1 MDRLGFVLTLGALA
15 AVSAT
20 AIDVCIPALPE
31 IGRTLGASPEAG
43 ASLITGYLLGYGPG
57 QLIWG
62 PMSDRSGRMGLLYLA
77 VFGFVV
83 ASIGCAFA
91 ESLDM
96 LIAMR
101 ILQGFTGGGAPAIA
115 RAIAR
120 DQGGGPE
127 TAKLISSMTIIIGG
141 APLIGP
147 MIGSGLLIFA
157 DWRWIFGFLAI
168 FGMMLLAGMV
178 MFLGKRKR
186 RQQRDWVSGAVYFNS
201 AVFLFR
207 TPAFLLG
214 IGISSS
220 VFAGY
225 ATILAASAIIAQ
237 ERYGI
242 APQSFGPL
250 FSIAALPFILGS
262 ATARAMLRRFPLKRL
277 LKVGAVVA
285 ATAGIGLGV
294 ARGIDLALIPLW
306 VLICTYTFA
315 FGLLMPTATAMA
327 LEPAGG
333 VAGLASSFTGTVQI
347 LMGAASSRLVVSG
360 LFGDSYESLC
370 TIIAASCVS
379 IVVLALLS
387 QTAVKPHAAG
397 ED

>member
-1 MDRLGFVLTLGALA
+1 
-15 AVSAT
+15 
-20 AIDVCIPALPE
+20 
-31 IGRTLGASPEAG
+31 
-43 ASLITGYLLGYGPG
+43 
-57 QLIWG
+57 
-62 PMSDRSGRMGLLYLA
+62 
-77 VFGFVV
+77 
-83 ASIGCAFA
+83 
-91 ESLDM
+91 
-96 LIAMR
+96 
-101 ILQGFTGGGAPAIA
+101 
-115 RAIAR
+115 
-120 DQGGGPE
+120 
-127 TAKLISSMTIIIGG
+127 MTIIIGG

-147 MIGSGLLIFA
+147 MIGSGLLTFA

-168 FGMMLLAGMV
+168 FGVMLVVGML

-186 RQQRDWVSGAVYFNS
+186 RQQRDWISGVVYFKS
-201 AVFLFR
+201 AAFLFR

-277 LKVGAVVA
+277 LMVGAVVA

-294 ARGIDLALIPLW
+294 ARGMDLALIPLW

-315 FGLLMPTATAMA
+315 FGLLMPTATAVA

-347 LMGAASSRLVVSG
+347 LMGAASSKLVVSG
-360 LFGDSYESLC
+360 LFGDSYVSLC
-370 TIIAASCVS
+370 TIIAVSCVS
-379 IVVLALLS
+379 IVALALLS
-387 QTAVKPHAAG
+387 RKVFNPRNVG
-397 ED
+397 EG